1 MATSA
6 DSTLG
11 RPRLFDE
18 EAVLNELVGLFWRQG
33 YAQTSMAD
41 IVDASGVHKPSL
53 YRTFGTKEE
62 LFATV
67 LRRYLTE
74 REAVLNE
81 LIAACRPGIVGV
93 HDFLDKIEADA
104 LTDAG
109 QYGCLF
115 VNSATE
121 LRGSAPGFE
130 NFAGEYRAVIRRKI
144 RSLVERVQP
153 ASDNLV
159 DLRADLLYALVLGY
173 RVIIRSSADPEEAR
187 ATMVAIHAAVDAWQ
201 A

>member
-1 MATSA
+1 
-6 DSTLG
+6 
-11 RPRLFDE
+11 
-18 EAVLNELVGLFWRQG
+18 
-33 YAQTSMAD
+33 MAD

-74 REAVLNE
+74 REALLNE

-130 NFAGEYRAVIRRKI
+130 NFAGEYRAVIRCKI

-153 ASDNLV
+153 ASNNLV

-187 ATMVAIHAAVDAWQ
+187 ATMVAVHAAVDAWQ